1 MGRPFQSGKLD
12 PGNES
17 RRQRICEERTGDEIM
32 PAARAVTVIPATINL
47 HSQIPVVA
55 AGKRRVAGYARVS
68 TDSDEQFTSYEAQ
81 IDYYTRYIQN
91 NPEWEFVSVYTD
103 EGISATNTRHRD
115 GFNQMISDALAGKI
129 DLIVTKSVSR
139 FARNTVDSLS
149 TIRKLKENHIEVYF
163 EKENI
168 WTFDSKGELLLTIMS
183 SLAQEESRSISENVT
198 WGQRKRFADGKVS
211 LPYKQFLG
219 YEKGPD
225 DIPVVVKEEA
235 KIVRRIFALFMA
247 GKTPYLIAKALTAD
261 GIPTPAGKSKWGT
274 TTVASILTNE
284 KYKGAALLQK
294 KFTIDFL
301 DKKMKVNEGEVPQY
315 YIEQSHQPIIDPEE
329 FDKVQAEFV
338 RRKGL
343 GHRYS
348 GSSIFASRIVC
359 GDCGSFYGSKV
370 WHSNSKYRRT
380 IWQCNEKFAGERKC
394 RTPHLREE
402 DIKARFLA
410 AFNQLLNGK
419 DTLLEDCRVMQDH
432 LTNCAAIDAE
442 LDELLREIE
451 VVTELTQR
459 CVQENARSAQSQ
471 EEYTERYNG
480 YVARYDAAKAKL
492 DALQKEKAQRLAQA
506 DSIGGF
512 MFELSEYT
520 EAVTEFDEGLWLAV
534 IEKATAYHDGRLVF
548 TFQNGT
554 EIEG

>member
-1 MGRPFQSGKLD
+1 
-12 PGNES
+12 
-17 RRQRICEERTGDEIM
+17 
-32 PAARAVTVIPATINL
+32 
-47 HSQIPVVA
+47 
-55 AGKRRVAGYARVS
+55 
-68 TDSDEQFTSYEAQ
+68 
-81 IDYYTRYIQN
+81 
-91 NPEWEFVSVYTD
+91 
-103 EGISATNTRHRD
+103 
-115 GFNQMISDALAGKI
+115 
-129 DLIVTKSVSR
+129 
-139 FARNTVDSLS
+139 
-149 TIRKLKENHIEVYF
+149 
-163 EKENI
+163 
-168 WTFDSKGELLLTIMS
+168 
-183 SLAQEESRSISENVT
+183 
-198 WGQRKRFADGKVS
+198 
-211 LPYKQFLG
+211 
-219 YEKGPD
+219 
-225 DIPVVVKEEA
+225 
-235 KIVRRIFALFMA
+235 MA
-247 GKTPYLIAKALTAD
+247 
-261 GIPTPAGKSKWGT
+261 
-274 TTVASILTNE
+274 NE

-329 FDKVQAEFV
+329 FDKVQAEFA

-348 GSSIFASRIVC
+348 GNSIFASRIVC

-402 DIKARFLA
+402 DIKVRFLA

-459 CVQENARSAQSQ
+459 CVQENARNAQSQ

-506 DSIGGF
+506 DCIGGF

-520 EAVTEFDEGLWLAV
+520 ESVTEFDEGLWLAV

>member
-1 MGRPFQSGKLD
+1 
-12 PGNES
+12 
-17 RRQRICEERTGDEIM
+17 M

-47 HSQIPVVA
+47 HSQIPMVA

-103 EGISATNTRHRD
+103 EGISATSTRHRD

-225 DIPVVVKEEA
+225 DIPVIVEEEA
-235 KIVRRIFALFMA
+235 IIVRRIYSLFMA

-315 YIEQSHQPIIDPEE
+315 YIAESHQPIIPPDE
-329 FDKVQAEFV
+329 FDRVQAEFA

-348 GSSIFASRIVC
+348 GGSIFASRIVC
-359 GDCGSFYGSKV
+359 GDCGTYYGSKV

-380 IWQCNEKFAGERKC
+380 IWQCNGKFKGEKKC
-394 RTPHLREE
+394 RTPHLLEE
-402 DIKARFLA
+402 DIETRFLV
-410 AFNQLLNGK
+410 AFNKLLGSRN
-419 DTLLEDCRVMQDH
+419 TLLEDCRIMQSH
-432 LTNCAAIDAE
+432 LTDCSAIDAE
-442 LDELLREIE
+442 LEELRQEIE

-459 CVQENARSAQSQ
+459 CIQENAGRAQSQ
-471 EEYTERYNG
+471 EEYAERYNG

-492 DALQKEKAQRLAQA
+492 DALQQKKDQRLAEA
-506 DSIGGF
+506 EAIGGF
-512 MFELSEYT
+512 MFALSERDCKL
-520 EAVTEFDEGLWLAV
+520 TEFDEGLWLAV
-534 IEKATAYHDGRLVF
+534 VEKATAYHDGRLVF